1 VLDGYRKTC
10 ALKTSIIGKITTER
24 LQEREEVINKMSSKS
39 KKLKSEFNLA
49 QVANIDLEKKIVD
62 ALKKCQDDK

>member
-1 VLDGYRKTC
+1 
-10 ALKTSIIGKITTER
+10 
-24 LQEREEVINKMSSKS
+24 MSSKS